1 MSENPH
7 DLTPEEE
14 ARFAEIKRQRTLD
27 SPYYQLLGMELVEL
41 EPGACRFR
49 LAADSKLHNLGG
61 VVHGGALA
69 SVADAAMGVSL
80 ATLTDPHTERPITVE
95 LKINFMA
102 AVVEGELEARGRII
116 QRGRTV
122 AVGEAEVTDAEGRL
136 VAKAMGTFVIRG
148 RDPEER
154 IR

>member
-1 MSENPH
+1 MAEVPR
-7 DLTPEEE
+7 DLTPQEKD
-14 ARFAEIKRQRTLD
+14 RFAEIKRQRTLG
-27 SPYYQLLGMELVEL
+27 SPYYQLLGMELMEL
-41 EPGACRFR
+41 GHGECRFR

-69 SVADAAMGVSL
+69 SIADAAMGVSL
-80 ATLTDPHTERPITVE
+80 ATLTDPHSERPVTVE

-102 AVVEGELEARGRII
+102 AVVEGELTARGRII

-148 RDPEER
+148 RNTE
-154 IR
+154 

>member
-1 MSENPH
+1 MTEEPR
-7 DLTPEEE
+7 DPTPEEQAHYE
-14 ARFAEIKRQRTLD
+14 EIRRQRTLG
-27 SPYYQLLGMELVEL
+27 SPYYQLLGMELIEL
-41 EPGACRFR
+41 GRGSCRFR
-49 LAADSKLHNLGG
+49 LKADGKLHNLGG

-80 ATLTDPHTERPITVE
+80 ATLTDPRSERPVTVE

-102 AVVEGELEARGRII
+102 PVVEGELEARGRII

-148 RDPEER
+148 RE
-154 IR
+154 